1 MVAKIPSNGVNLTDF
16 TISGTTPFLT
26 IGDAGAEDAGI
37 IFDGNAQDFYI
48 GLDDSTDDLVFGKGS
63 ALGTTQA
70 IAIDENMDIAIGP
83 TSDVTITN
91 DGNTDTLTLKS
102 TDADANAGPIL
113 NLIRDSGSPADADFI
128 GGIKYTADNDANEAT
143 EFAKIDC
150 QIDDASNGTEDG
162 QLFIRGMSAGTLR
175 NRIAVYGSSTVIND
189 DSQAIDFR
197 VESDGNST
205 MFQVDGTNNA
215 VGVGAVNTSRTF
227 NVTTPSS
234 YAQYAASF
242 VNAASSAPYGLY
254 IQYSAAA
261 PDAGADNYFLYC
273 TDTGTARF
281 YVTGD
286 GDCYNHDDAFN
297 GISDERVKQD
307 ITDASS
313 QWDDIKALKIR
324 SFRKKDDVRAYGDD
338 AKTQIGVIAQEAL
351 LVSPKLVT
359 EVKPTP
365 ADVQS
370 SSEFGTLYE
379 DGDTIP
385 EGKEIGDVKEVKENV
400 KGFKYSI
407 LHMKAV
413 KALQEAMAKIEA
425 LETSNTDLKNRVTA
439 LEG

>member
-1 MVAKIPSNGVNLTDF
+1 M
-16 TISGTTPFLT
+16 
-26 IGDAGAEDAGI
+26 
-37 IFDGNAQDFYI
+37 
-48 GLDDSTDDLVFGKGS
+48 
-63 ALGTTQA
+63 
-70 IAIDENMDIAIGP
+70 
-83 TSDVTITN
+83 
-91 DGNTDTLTLKS
+91 
-102 TDADANAGPIL
+102 
-113 NLIRDSGSPADADFI
+113 
-128 GGIKYTADNDANEAT
+128 
-143 EFAKIDC
+143 
-150 QIDDASNGTEDG
+150 
-162 QLFIRGMSAGTLR
+162 
-175 NRIAVYGSSTVIND
+175 
-189 DSQAIDFR
+189 DFR
-197 VESDGNST
+197 VESNDNANMFFIDG
-205 MFQVDGTNNA
+205 GNNV

-234 YAQYAASF
+234 YSQYAASF

-261 PDAGADNYFLYC
+261 PDASADNYFLYC

-297 GISDERVKQD
+297 GISDERIKQD

-385 EGKEIGDVKEVKENV
+385 DDKEIGDVKEVKDHV

-413 KALQEAMAKIEA
+413 KALQEAQTRIET
-425 LETSNTDLKNRVTA
+425 LETKVAA

>member
-1 MVAKIPSNGVNLTDF
+1 MF
-16 TISGTTPFLT
+16 TI
-26 IGDAGAEDAGI
+26 DAG
-37 IFDGNAQDFYI
+37 
-48 GLDDSTDDLVFGKGS
+48 
-63 ALGTTQA
+63 
-70 IAIDENMDIAIGP
+70 
-83 TSDVTITN
+83 
-91 DGNTDTLTLKS
+91 
-102 TDADANAGPIL
+102 
-113 NLIRDSGSPADADFI
+113 
-128 GGIKYTADNDANEAT
+128 
-143 EFAKIDC
+143 
-150 QIDDASNGTEDG
+150 
-162 QLFIRGMSAGTLR
+162 
-175 NRIAVYGSSTVIND
+175 
-189 DSQAIDFR
+189 
-197 VESDGNST
+197 
-205 MFQVDGTNNA
+205 NNV

-234 YAQYAASF
+234 YSQYAASF

-297 GISDERVKQD
+297 GISDERIKQD

-313 QWDDIKALKIR
+313 QWDDIKALKVR

-370 SSEFGTLYE
+370 SSEFGTLWTKDDSETQDAVLYKSDDQE
-379 DGDTIP
+379 VINGDKKVGDIKTP
-385 EGKEIGDVKEVKENV
+385 STKQIGDVKEVKDHV

-413 KALQEAMAKIEA
+413 KALQEAQTRIET
-425 LETSNTDLKNRVTA
+425 LETKVAA